1 MARSELLI
9 LSGGSQAVLRSRAR
23 ALCGALREPSA
34 CTALCAA
41 AAARA
46 TEEHRLA
53 VVGASEAELGA
64 RLRTYLAGAP
74 TEGLSAGR
82 VRPPEPLVFV
92 FGGQGPEWWAMGREL
107 YASEPVFAEAI
118 RTCDEALRAHAATSI
133 ARELSVPEPESR
145 LQDVEVLQP
154 VLFALHVG
162 LVQLL
167 RAWGLRP
174 DAVIGHSFGELSAAW
189 AAGAISL
196 GDAMRIHVARSAVM
210 KRLSGRGRMAVVPA
224 GEARVQP
231 LIADLADAVAIG
243 VVNSPA
249 SVVLAGEHAALDTA
263 VARLAQHGITHR
275 PVPMPYAV
283 HAPAMRALMPEVARL
298 LGGIAPAAP
307 AIPLFSTV
315 TGGAAGP
322 LDALHW
328 ARNIGEPAR
337 FADAIDTVLAR
348 GPAAF
353 VEIGPHPILG
363 GVIAESPAYQA
374 AAACVLPTLRRN
386 QPERA
391 TLLATLGALAV
402 RGHQNTLYAG
412 IAGDE
417 ARLDAALA
425 AASPEASEPPPLL
438 HELRA
443 LDAPLRIERLV
454 AHLQAHLRQR
464 LAVDAVATDTPLREL
479 GLDSATAVSLAAALG
494 SEFGLHLPATL
505 FFEQPTLTAAA
516 QFLAGELGLSPRPAH
531 PPAPT
536 PAHHDVHEPIALI
549 GIGCR
554 FPGGADGPDALWRLL
569 MAEVDAVTEVPL
581 SRWDVRESFDADPE
595 ARGKT
600 YSKWGGFLT
609 DVDRF
614 DARFFGIA
622 PREAQSMDPQQRLL
636 LEVSWEALEH
646 AALSPAALA
655 GSRTGVFVGLC
666 TSDYGGALLNG
677 DPRDIDAYTFTG
689 NSASVAAG
697 RIAYVLGLQGP
708 ALTLDTACSSSLAAL
723 HLACRS
729 LRARECDV
737 ALAGGVNLVLSKVLM
752 IYFSRLR
759 ALSPTG
765 RSRAFDAAADGYVRG
780 EGCGVVALK
789 RLSDARA
796 AGDRVIA
803 LIRGSALNQ
812 DGRSSGLTAPSG
824 SAQQAVVRA
833 ALADARIAPA
843 SVGYVEAH
851 GTGTPLGDP
860 IELRALGAVLG
871 EGRPAG
877 QKVRVGSIKTNI
889 GHTEGAAG
897 IAGVIKAALA
907 LRHGKIPRSLHFR
920 TPNPHVPWSEL
931 PLQVADATSDWIID
945 TPRIAGVSSFGFSG
959 TNAHVV
965 LQEADPEES
974 DAGAPPATPLP
985 LLLSARSEPALR
997 AQIARLQ
1004 SFIAHTP
1011 EVRLAD
1017 VARTLATGRTHFEHR
1032 AGLLA
1037 KSRDGL
1043 LAALAAGHFA
1053 SAEARGGGLA
1063 LLFTGQGS
1071 QRARM
1076 GAALHARFPVF
1087 RDALDEVLAA
1097 LAGQME
1103 RPLAPLLF
1111 AEEAPAL
1118 DETRY
1123 TQPALF
1129 ALEVALARLFLSLG
1143 AAPRWLA
1150 GHSVGEIAAAHV
1162 AGVLGLA
1169 DACRLVA
1176 ARGRLMDALP
1186 RGGAMVALDAT
1197 EDAVRPLLDEGA
1209 VALAAVNGPRAV
1221 VLSGDEP
1228 AVLRAADALVAR
1240 GHRARR
1246 LRVSHAFHSP
1256 RMDPMLDALAG
1267 VAASLSFAPPRIPIV
1282 STVTGRLAGADE
1294 LCRPAYWVRQAR
1306 ATVRFADAVR
1316 TLADAG
1322 AGTCLE
1328 VGPDGVLSAL
1338 AAECLPQGH
1347 GVGLVP
1353 SLRKGTEDGDA
1364 LAGALLQL
1372 HVRGVAVDWEAVFA
1386 GLGGRRIALPTYPFQ
1401 RDRHWTEARQSPSAN
1416 ADADADAGPHP
1427 LLAQTLPVAAT
1438 DGYLLTGRLAPDTQP
1453 WLAAHRVA
1461 GRAILPGTAFLELA
1475 LEAARRIGSP
1485 CVEELTIEA
1494 PLVLAEAEAPPSSS
1508 VIELQVSVLAP
1519 DAAGHR
1525 PLTLHARQPGAT
1537 WQRHAS
1543 GRLGP
1548 ARPAPSA
1555 RLEPWP
1561 PPGSVPVAL
1570 DGMYADLAAVGLAYG
1585 AEFQRVAA
1593 AFRRDG
1599 ELFVEVKR
1607 DDARPRFALDPILL
1621 DAALHPL
1628 VRDALPAGLEL
1639 PFSFTGVSLHARGAT
1654 SLRVRLTRTER
1665 AIVLEAA
1672 DGHGQPVASVAALV
1686 TRPVAAERAEHLHRV
1701 VWSDRELPGA
1711 RAGGEWALVGDPL
1724 PGLPALLGAAGLR
1737 YRCHPSAAA
1746 LLAAL
1751 DRAPAP
1757 AVVAYHERAGDAP
1770 DACASTA
1777 RALAFL
1783 QRTLAD
1789 ARLTQTRLALL
1800 TCGALAAGPGDAVP
1814 ALAHA
1819 GLAGLVRSAR
1829 AEHPA
1834 RTILHVDLDGDARSL
1849 ALLPRALASSE
1860 AQLALRGGL
1869 ARTAQLIGDPARLD
1883 GKNRF
1888 ASDGAVLITGGTGAL
1903 GGLVARHLAT
1913 RHHVRELVLAS
1924 RRGDAAPGA
1933 APLREALE
1941 RAGAR
1946 VTFHACDLANPAEV
1960 AALLDTI
1967 PRLRG
1972 VIHAAGTLDDGLL
1985 PAIDERRLAR
1995 VFSSKVDAALTLD
2008 RLTRGLP
2015 LDCFVLFSSVAA
2027 LLGPAGQASY
2037 AAANAVLDAL
2047 AQQRRAAGLP
2057 ALSVGFGPWAEA
2069 GMAARLGAA
2078 DQARLGRLGLG
2089 ALTTAA
2095 ALSGLDA
2102 ALATGDAHVAVAVLG
2117 RAAAPPER
2125 RDRDELL
2132 RLPPAE
2138 RERALR
2144 TWVRSEAARVLGLS
2158 SPAELPWEQPLREL
2172 GMDSLSVVELRNA
2185 LAARVGQPLP
2195 ATLAF
2200 DYPHVAALAQYLLAR
2215 IAPAE
2220 SPAAP
2225 PTPAEKTVD
2234 EMTEAELDAL
2244 LSTLKESPRP

>member
-9 LSGGSQAVLRSRAR
+9 LSGGAQAVLRSRAR
-23 ALCGALREPSA
+23 ALCGALHEPAA

-41 AAARA
+41 AAARVP
-46 TEEHRLA
+46 EEHRLA
-53 VVGASEAELGA
+53 VVGASEAELAA
-64 RLRTYLAGAP
+64 RLRSYLAGAP
-74 TEGLSAGR
+74 TEGLSTGR
-82 VRPPEPLVFV
+82 ARPPEQLVFV
-92 FGGQGPEWWAMGREL
+92 FSGQGPEWWAMGREL
-107 YASEPVFAEAI
+107 YASEPVFEGAI
-118 RTCDEALRAHAATSI
+118 RACDEALRAHAATSI

-196 GDAMRIHVARSAVM
+196 GDAMRIHVARSALM

-263 VARLAQHGITHR
+263 LARLAQHGITHR
-275 PVPMPYAV
+275 PIPMPYAV

-298 LGGIAPAAP
+298 LGEIAPVPP

-322 LDALHW
+322 LDAMHW

-337 FADAIDTVLAR
+337 FADAVDAVLAR

-363 GVIAESPAYQA
+363 GVIAESPAYKA
-374 AAACVLPTLRRN
+374 DAACVLPTLRRN

-402 RGHQNTLYAG
+402 RGHQNQLYVG

-417 ARLDAALA
+417 TRLDAALA
-425 AASPEASEPPPLL
+425 AARPEPPEPPPLL
-438 HELRA
+438 EELRA
-443 LDAPLRIERLV
+443 LDPPLRIERLV
-454 AHLQAHLRQR
+454 AHLQAHLGPR
-464 LAVDAVATDTPLREL
+464 LAGDAVATDTPLREL

-494 SEFGLHLPATL
+494 SEFGMRLPATL
-505 FFEQPTLTAAA
+505 FFEQPTLAAAA
-516 QFLAGELGLSPRPAH
+516 QFLAGELGLSPRPAP

-536 PAHHDVHEPIALI
+536 PAHHDVHEPVAII

-554 FPGGADGPDALWRLL
+554 FPGGVDGPDALWRLL
-569 MAEVDAVTEVPL
+569 MAEVDAVTEVPP

-636 LEVSWEALEH
+636 LETSWEALEH

-666 TSDYGGALLNG
+666 TSDYGGALLHG

-689 NSASVAAG
+689 SAASVAAG

-729 LRARECDV
+729 LRAGECDV
-737 ALAGGVNLVLSKVLM
+737 ALAGGVNLVLSPVLM

-833 ALADARIAPA
+833 ALADARIAPS

-860 IELRALGAVLG
+860 IEVRALGAVLG

-965 LQEADPEES
+965 LQEADHEDS
-974 DAGAPPATPLP
+974 DAGAPHATSLP

-1004 SFIAHTP
+1004 AFVAQAP

-1017 VARTLATGRTHFEHR
+1017 VACTLATGRTHFEHR

-1037 KSRDGL
+1037 RSRDGL
-1043 LAALAAGHFA
+1043 LAALEAGHFT

-1097 LAGQME
+1097 LAGQTD

-1197 EDAVRPLLDEGA
+1197 EDAVRPLLEEGA

-1256 RMDPMLDALAG
+1256 RMDPMLDALAR
-1267 VAASLSFAPPRIPIV
+1267 VAESLSFAPPRIPIV

-1338 AAECLPQGH
+1338 AAECLPEGH
-1347 GVGLVP
+1347 GVGFVP
-1353 SLRKGTEDGDA
+1353 SLRKGTDDGDA

-1372 HVRGVAVDWEAVFA
+1372 HVRGVTVDWAAVFA

-1401 RDRHWTEARQSPSAN
+1401 RDRHFTEARRAQPADT
-1416 ADADADAGPHP
+1416 DADPHP
-1427 LLAQTLPVAAT
+1427 LLTQTLPVAAT
-1438 DGYLLTGRLAPDTQP
+1438 DGYLLTGRLARDTQP

-1461 GRAILPGTAFLELA
+1461 GRAILPGTAFLEIA

-1494 PLVLAEAEAPPSSS
+1494 PLVLAEEEAAAT
-1508 VIELQVSVLAP
+1508 VIELQVSVLAA
-1519 DAAGHR
+1519 DATGHR
-1525 PLTLHARQPGAT
+1525 PLTLHARPPGAP

-1561 PPGSVPVAL
+1561 PPGSEPVAL
-1570 DGMYADLAAVGLAYG
+1570 DGLYAALAAVGLAYG
-1585 AEFQRVAA
+1585 AEFQRVTA

-1599 ELFVEVKR
+1599 ALFVEVKR

-1639 PFSFTGVSLHARGAT
+1639 PFSFTGVSLHARGAS

-1665 AIVLEAA
+1665 AVALEVA
-1672 DGHGQPVASVAALV
+1672 DGHGQPVASVAGLV

-1701 VWSDRELPGA
+1701 AWNGHELPA
-1711 RAGGEWALVGDPL
+1711 TRPEGEWALVGDPL
-1724 PGLPALLGAAGLR
+1724 PGLPELLSAAGLR
-1737 YRCHPSAAA
+1737 YRCYPSAAA

-1800 TCGALAAGPGDAVP
+1800 TCGALAASPGDTVP

-1849 ALLPRALASSE
+1849 AVLPRALASSE

-1869 ARTAQLIGDPARLD
+1869 ARTAQLTRDPARLD

-1913 RHHVRELVLAS
+1913 KHKVRELVLVS

-1933 APLREALE
+1933 ASLREALE
-1941 RAGAR
+1941 RAGAH
-1946 VTFHACDLANPAEV
+1946 VTFHACDLGSPAEV

-1985 PAIDERRLAR
+1985 EAIDERRLAR

-2078 DQARLGRLGLG
+2078 EQARLGRLGLG

-2117 RAAAPPER
+2117 RATAAPER
-2125 RDRDELL
+2125 RDRDEILS
-2132 RLPPAE
+2132 LPPAE

-2200 DYPHVAALAQYLLAR
+2200 DYPHVAALAQYLLSR
-2215 IAPAE
+2215 IAP
-2220 SPAAP
+2220 PAAP
-2225 PTPAEKTVD
+2225 APDLNLAPAEKTVD